1 MSRLACTP
9 HGTRAPGEADAT
21 PMAGTTRTPGVV
33 GATPVNGTTRTP
45 RTPGEAGATSMN
57 GTPST
62 STAGKAPAPTTGR
75 TPAPAAAR
83 VAGMEDRQGLDY
95 VLPLRWEDDAGLE
108 ELTAYL
114 RELSRHA
121 RVIVVDG
128 SRDELFDR
136 HAGRWRGLVTHVRP
150 DPGLRFANG
159 KVNGVTTGLRLA
171 RAQHVVIADDD
182 VRYEPAALA
191 GMDAL
196 LAGADL
202 VRPQNHFDPLPWH
215 ARWDTARTLLN
226 RAVGADYP
234 GTFGVRR
241 SFFWEMGGYD
251 GDVLFENLEL
261 IRTVR
266 ARGGVEYHAPGLY
279 VRRLPPDVS
288 RFWSQRVRQAY
299 DDLAQ
304 PARLAL
310 FLSVLPAAAAGLAR
324 RRFGALAVAAGLAV
338 GLAEAGRRRA
348 GGRRV
353 FPWTASLFAPVWV
366 LERATCAWLAV
377 GAALGGGVP
386 YAGRRLRRA
395 AHSVRSLRRRPE
407 PLGPGPDRAAR

>member
-1 MSRLACTP
+1 MTRPTGTIGPASR
-9 HGTRAPGEADAT
+9 
-21 PMAGTTRTPGVV
+21 
-33 GATPVNGTTRTP
+33 
-45 RTPGEAGATSMN
+45 
-57 GTPST
+57 
-62 STAGKAPAPTTGR
+62 PA
-75 TPAPAAAR
+75 
-83 VAGMEDRQGLDY
+83 LDY
-95 VLPLRWEDDAGLE
+95 VLPLRWDDDSGLD
-108 ELTAYL
+108 ELTGYV

-128 SRDELFDR
+128 SRDELFER
-136 HAGRWRGLVTHVRP
+136 HAERWRGLVTHVRP

-171 RAQHVVIADDD
+171 RAPHVVIADDD
-182 VRYEPAALA
+182 VRYDASALA

-234 GTFGVRR
+234 GTFGLRR

-266 ARGGVEYHAPGLY
+266 AHGGVEYHAPGLY
-279 VRRLPPDVS
+279 VRRLPPDAS

-304 PARLAL
+304 PARLAV
-310 FLSVLPAAAAGLAR
+310 FLSVLPAVAAGLAR
-324 RRFGALAVAAGLAV
+324 RRFGTLALAAGLVV
-338 GLAEAGRRRA
+338 GLAEVGRHRA

-353 FPWTASLFAPVWV
+353 FPWSASLFAPVWV

-377 GAALGGGVP
+377 ASALGGGVP
-386 YAGRRLRRA
+386 YAGHRLRCA
-395 AHSVRSLRRRPE
+395 AHSVRWLRSRPGPRPE
-407 PLGPGPDRAAR
+407 DLSPGRGDYADVTW